1 MLRHEK
7 CRSFNYVALQ
17 FSLPSHQ
24 CHIFMQGYV
33 SNPFPSLFLSIAIQ
47 YSDWLLMLALS
58 LCSESTRATMTYLG
72 GIHILGG
79 DNYTKER
86 KHTRTKEKTFYHLLL
101 IAS

>member
-1 MLRHEK
+1 MLRREK

-58 LCSESTRATMTYLG
+58 LCSEYPRNDD
-72 GIHILGG
+72 ILGG
-79 DNYTKER
+79 DT
-86 KHTRTKEKTFYHLLL
+86 HTWGG
-101 IAS
+101 